1 MSLEDQAIQEKKEG
15 QKVHPEVFTPAAET
29 AQSLKIH
36 HWCAITLS
44 VWLVSTALTFYGGR
58 SASDNMPML
67 ISDSICG
74 ALILAIACFG
84 LVKKNERVDLV
95 IRWAAAGIAAWLMF
109 APLVFWTKSA
119 VAYEMDNLAAVL
131 LVATYWIV
139 PKFNDETNGAAQIPP
154 GWDYNPS
161 AWWQRVPLVALALIG
176 YFIARYLACCQL
188 GYTSPPWDPVFHD
201 GTEKILNSEVSK
213 AFLISDAG
221 LGAVSYLIDTLAG
234 VIGGKSRWQ
243 TMPWMVVLFGL
254 LVVPPG
260 VVSIVLIIL
269 QPVAVGNWCFLCL
282 LAAVNM
288 LLMVPLALDEVI
300 ATCQYLQRAKKAG
313 HGYLRT
319 MCLGTKEYMDT
330 VEYETQEVKALD
342 AVPPPFLLAS
352 AIISASLLAA
362 PHYLNITDA
371 AAVNCFIVGALLVTF
386 SVMAFAE
393 VCRSVRLFNILLCA
407 WLVASLMFLP
417 GYSQTAVFA
426 LAAASIAITL
436 LSIPRG
442 RIMYRYGS
450 WTKFIQ

>member
-1 MSLEDQAIQEKKEG
+1 MSSQVNTPSQ
-15 QKVHPEVFTPAAET
+15 HPEARISIAAS
-29 AQSLKIH
+29 ASQSLKVH

-44 VWLVSTALTFYGGR
+44 VWLVSTALTFYAG
-58 SASDNMPML
+58 SLPMI

-74 ALILAIACFG
+74 ALILILAVYG
-84 LVKKNERVDLV
+84 LSKKNSRVDQFV
-95 IRWAAAGIAAWLMF
+95 QWSAAFISAWLMF
-109 APLVFWTKSA
+109 APLVFWTKSP
-119 VAYEMDNLAAVL
+119 VAYEMDNFAAVL
-131 LVATYWIV
+131 LVAIYWIA
-139 PKFNDETNGAAQIPP
+139 PRFNDETIGAAQIPP

-161 AWWQRVPLVALALIG
+161 AWWQRVPLVALALVG

-269 QPVAVGNWCFLCL
+269 QPVAVGSWCFLCL
-282 LAAVNM
+282 IAAVNM

-300 ATCQYLQRAKKAG
+300 ATGQYLIRAKKAG
-313 HGYLRT
+313 HGYFRT

-330 VEYETQEVKALD
+330 AENEPAEKKTQD
-342 AVPPPFLLAS
+342 AAPPIFLLIS
-352 AIISASLLAA
+352 SLISASLLAA
-362 PHYLNITDA
+362 PHYLKITDA
-371 AAVNCFIVGALLVTF
+371 ASVNCFIVGALLVTF

-393 VCRSVRLFNILLCA
+393 VCRSVRLLNIALCA
-407 WLVASLMFLP
+407 WLIASLMFLP
-417 GYSQTAVFA
+417 GYSQTSVFV
-426 LAAASIAITL
+426 LAAAAVAITL
-436 LSIPRG
+436 LCIPRG
-442 RIMYRYGS
+442 RIMHRYGT

>member
-1 MSLEDQAIQEKKEG
+1 MSSQVNTPSQ
-15 QKVHPEVFTPAAET
+15 HPEARISIAAS
-29 AQSLKIH
+29 ASQSLKVH

-44 VWLVSTALTFYGGR
+44 VWLVSTALTFYAG
-58 SASDNMPML
+58 SLPMI

-74 ALILAIACFG
+74 ALILILAVYG
-84 LVKKNERVDLV
+84 LSKKNSRVDQFV
-95 IRWAAAGIAAWLMF
+95 QWSAASISAWLMF

-119 VAYEMDNLAAVL
+119 VAYEMDNFAAVL
-131 LVATYWIV
+131 LVAIYWIA
-139 PKFNDETNGAAQIPP
+139 PRFNDETIGAAQIPP

-161 AWWQRVPLVALALIG
+161 AWWQRVPLVALALVG

-188 GYTSPPWDPVFHD
+188 GYTSPPWDPVFQD

-269 QPVAVGNWCFLCL
+269 QPVAVGSWCFLCL
-282 LAAVNM
+282 IAAVNM

-300 ATCQYLQRAKKAG
+300 ATGQYLIRAKKAG
-313 HGYLRT
+313 HGYFRT

-330 VEYETQEVKALD
+330 AENEPAEKKTQD
-342 AVPPPFLLAS
+342 AAPPIFLL
-352 AIISASLLAA
+352 ISSLIAASLLAA
-362 PHYLNITDA
+362 PHYLNITEA
-371 AAVNCFIVGALLVTF
+371 ASVNCFIVGALLVTF

-393 VCRSVRLFNILLCA
+393 VCRSVRLLNIVLCA

-417 GYSQTAVFA
+417 GYSQTSVFV
-426 LAAASIAITL
+426 LAAAAVAITL
-436 LSIPRG
+436 LCIPRG
-442 RIMYRYGS
+442 RIMHRYGT